1 MNTVI
6 KVFTIFWK
14 ALLVVLLLIQ
24 LSACSLF
31 SAQKSE
37 KTAPTK
43 TDKSLIDDA
52 QLRKQLK
59 AERIVVEKSKRLMT
73 VYALNKP
80 IATYKV
86 AIGREPLG
94 PKTCEGDLRTPE
106 GIYSVTE
113 HRSKSRFYRALQF
126 SYPNS
131 SDIQR
136 AKKQGC
142 KPGHNLSIHGLGPE
156 RATAGK
162 AHYTV
167 DWTDGCIAVTDR
179 EMDEL
184 WKMVIK
190 STLIEIKP

>member
-6 KVFTIFWK
+6 NVFMNFWK
-14 ALLVVLLLIQ
+14 PLLVILLLTQ
-24 LSACSLF
+24 LSGCSLF
-31 SAQKSE
+31 APS
-37 KTAPTK
+37 KTEPAAPT
-43 TDKSLIDDA
+43 TNKSLIDDA

-59 AERIVVEKSKRLMT
+59 AERIVIEKSKRLMT

-106 GIYSVTE
+106 GVYSVTE
-113 HRSKSRFYRALQF
+113 HRYKSRFYRALQF
-126 SYPNS
+126 SYPNRG
-131 SDIQR
+131 DIQR
-136 AKKQGC
+136 AKKQRC
-142 KPGHNLSIHGLGPE
+142 KPGYNLSIHGLGPE

-184 WKMVIK
+184 WTMVIK